1 MTPFTFGWMRSGSY
15 LLPPRDLGS
24 MMGPNFDVVQL
35 DNCLQS
41 VSFFFVRLHQRVLFI
56 QVPQSLLPLVSVG
69 SAFYSQN
76 IVNGFKK
83 PETSGTSKTDIRS
96 G

>member
-35 DNCLQS
+35 YNFLQS

-56 QVPQSLLPLVSVG
+56 
-69 SAFYSQN
+69 
-76 IVNGFKK
+76 
-83 PETSGTSKTDIRS
+83 
-96 G
+96 